1 MLAEG
6 SRYNQRGH
14 MRRSRIPHV
23 GASGGSISSSTIS
36 RWAMPTLPLPK
47 LLRYFQ
53 ITNNQQQTT
62 QEQHSSLR

>member
-23 GASGGSISSSTIS
+23 GASGGVYQ
-36 RWAMPTLPLPK
+36 AAL
-47 LLRYFQ
+47 
-53 ITNNQQQTT
+53 
-62 QEQHSSLR
+62 